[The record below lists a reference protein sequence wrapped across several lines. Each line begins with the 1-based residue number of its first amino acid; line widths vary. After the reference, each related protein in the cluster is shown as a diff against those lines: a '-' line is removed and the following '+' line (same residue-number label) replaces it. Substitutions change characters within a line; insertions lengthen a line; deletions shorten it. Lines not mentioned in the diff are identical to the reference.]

1 MTRTRRTL
9 AHPPRD
15 RRKRICTRQG
25 LNPQVAPSAQTA
37 TKGNNHAKC
46 SEQGGRQLWVVVADL
61 IALVEHVRASI
72 DLIDG
77 AISREASLGEPDTS
91 NVVVLDDV
99 TPQYLRA
106 SYALNTCS
114 ASL

>member
-1 MTRTRRTL
+1 MQNAANR
-9 AHPPRD
+9 AD
-15 RRKRICTRQG
+15 DSFG
-25 LNPQVAPSAQTA
+25 
-37 TKGNNHAKC
+37 
-46 SEQGGRQLWVVVADL
+46 VVVADL

-77 AISREASLGEPDTS
+77 AISHEASLGEPDTS

-106 SYALNTCS
+106 SYAPNTCS
-114 ASL
+114 ASLDIALKSLLDARGPARRSVNG